1 MPVSPAIRM
10 IASLKRSIWD
20 ANPHPF
26 LISFRQNFLQHYA
39 AFWSNGHQIERDVK
53 EAGYC
58 DNTKRSEE
66 VTSIYSI
73 CRSSHRT
80 SIKVLLTTSAQP
92 AKRAMLTPLVE
103 GKVQFGM
110 LVQSKVEFR
119 RLKRTDHFDLIKEEL
134 YTALYFCLNCSLY
147 SSLCLVCLIR
157 ILRHLNPTTRH
168 NAG

>member
-1 MPVSPAIRM
+1 M

-73 CRSSHRT
+73 CRSSIFPAISELVVQASTNFASFPKLPSTCKHTFT
-80 SIKVLLTTSAQP
+80 S
-92 AKRAMLTPLVE
+92 
-103 GKVQFGM
+103 
-110 LVQSKVEFR
+110 
-119 RLKRTDHFDLIKEEL
+119 HF
-134 YTALYFCLNCSLY
+134 Y
-147 SSLCLVCLIR
+147 
-157 ILRHLNPTTRH
+157 
-168 NAG
+168 